1 MSAARRRAGLAAL
14 SPPPWGNT
22 QPPCR
27 QPSAL
32 RPRAAQYQILKFP
45 PLVVA
50 SSALLCAWSHLG
62 NTKAIETHM
71 HELCCLCGVAQH
83 ELLPCKTILLEH
95 FNTTY
100 PKAAEAAERHRAAN
114 AQRLA
119 AAGRSSPDSV
129 MDCHAPNVYIK
140 EPPSPVTVPD
150 VPMGD
155 ADAPEYSFYPVQ

>member
-1 MSAARRRAGLAAL
+1 M
-14 SPPPWGNT
+14 
-22 QPPCR
+22 
-27 QPSAL
+27 
-32 RPRAAQYQILKFP
+32 LKFP

-50 SSALLCAWSHLG
+50 SSALLCAGSHLG
-62 NTKAIETHM
+62 NTKAIEAHM

-83 ELLPCKTILLEH
+83 ELLTCKTILLEH

-100 PKAAEAAERHRAAN
+100 PTAAEAAARLRAAKIAAERHRAAN